1 MITTEFLLRDV
12 VDDDLPIFFA
22 QQTEPDAIYMAAFT
36 AKEPTDQT
44 AFITHWRRM
53 LADATVLIKTIIADG
68 QVAGHV
74 LSYET
79 DGKPEVSYWLGK
91 AFWGQGLATRSLTS
105 FLAQVNQTRPIY
117 ARAAKDNLGSIRV
130 LEKCGFRIIG
140 EDKGYANA
148 RGAEIEEW
156 IFEQ

>member
-1 MITTEFLLRDV
+1 MITTKFLLRDV

-36 AKEPTDQT
+36 AKRPTDQA
-44 AFITHWRRM
+44 AFITHWRKI

-68 QVAGHV
+68 QVAGYV

-79 DGKPEVSYWLGK
+79 DGKPEVSYWLGR
-91 AFWGQGLATRSLTS
+91 AFWGQGLATRALTS
-105 FLAQVNQTRPIY
+105 FLAQVNQARPIY
-117 ARAAKDNLGSIRV
+117 ARVAKDNLGSIRV

-148 RGAEIEEW
+148 RGTEIEEW
-156 IFEQ
+156 LFER